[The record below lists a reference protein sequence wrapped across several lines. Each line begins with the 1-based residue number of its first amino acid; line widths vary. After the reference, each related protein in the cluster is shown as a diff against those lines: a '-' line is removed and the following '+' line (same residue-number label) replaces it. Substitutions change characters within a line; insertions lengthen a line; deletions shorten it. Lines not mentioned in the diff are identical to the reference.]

1 MTCPLMGD
9 PFMQLIPMAIGTE
22 KHEIFYQYG
31 AQMDRKAAKND
42 SELLEK
48 AEKIG
53 ADLVVST
60 K

>member
-1 MTCPLMGD
+1 MGD